1 MTRQTRSWA
10 VSMPRLILA
19 LMTAGLMA
27 LPLVG
32 AAQTTP
38 TAAEQQRRDAAVAR
52 WNSMTPEEQAA
63 AKEKARAKWD
73 AKTPEEQAAA
83 KKRFA
88 ERHPAAAARRAEAP
102 PPPASAAPAR

>member
-1 MTRQTRSWA
+1 MSRS
-10 VSMPRLILA
+10 LLA
-19 LMTAGLMA
+19 LLTAGLMA

-63 AKEKARAKWD
+63 AKEKARARWD

-88 ERHPAAAARRAEAP
+88 ERHPTAAARRAEALPP